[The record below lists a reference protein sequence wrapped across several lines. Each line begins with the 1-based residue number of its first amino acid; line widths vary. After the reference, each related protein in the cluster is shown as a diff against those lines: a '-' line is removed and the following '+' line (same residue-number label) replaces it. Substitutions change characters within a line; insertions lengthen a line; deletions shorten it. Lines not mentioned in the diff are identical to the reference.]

1 MPYGNSMSYN
11 LPAGLHPIMV
21 IGLACDDPGS
31 LDKTLRREQRLLQ
44 EADIICG
51 SAPVLQALSRDPE
64 LAGKLLP
71 LAPPLE
77 PLFECLAG
85 LRAEG
90 MRVVALAEGDPL
102 FYGLGSSLSRRLGA
116 QAIRVRPSTSAVQAA
131 CARISLPWHNVF
143 TMSLHGKA
151 NFIPLYGAISR
162 NQAICALVSPVCGP
176 DLLARLLLDR
186 GVDWYEAH
194 VFENMGAPNE
204 KYSLLSLEECARSSF
219 ASCSTVIL
227 LPHGQNK
234 TASLGLDSAA
244 LAGQATLK
252 KPVRGAILELLRIS
266 PHDLFWHIG
275 AGAGL
280 LAIEACGLA
289 YAGAVLAVE
298 ENWEKALDI
307 QRNRQLCGAV
317 NLSVCLGHA
326 PQCLENLPKPDC
338 IFIGGGLT
346 LEQGPELL
354 EYCSKKLKPGG
365 YIVANCAMLD
375 SFTLGRRFMEYLRW
389 PLEIQQIQA
398 ASVAPY
404 TSEEH
409 FEPLNPIFLLAAH
422 KPPNEKDIDLE

>member
-1 MPYGNSMSYN
+1 MPYNMPYSLGPSLS
-11 LPAGLHPIMV
+11 PITV
-21 IGLACDDPGS
+21 IGLDCDDPGS
-31 LDKTLRREQRLLQ
+31 LEKTLRRDGSLLQ
-44 EADIICG
+44 AADIICG
-51 SAPVLQALSRDPE
+51 SSLVLKTLARDPK

-71 LAPPLE
+71 LTPPLE

-102 FYGLGSSLSRRLGA
+102 FYGIGASLARRLGPE
-116 QAIRVRPSTSAVQAA
+116 AISIKPAINAMQAA
-131 CARISLPWHNVF
+131 CARLSLPWHNVF
-143 TMSLHGKA
+143 AMSLHGRA
-151 NFIPLYGAISR
+151 GLLPLYGAISR
-162 NQAICALVSPVCGP
+162 NQAICALVSPICGP
-176 DLLARLLLDR
+176 DLLARMLLDR
-186 GVDWYEAH
+186 GVDWYH
-194 VFENMGAPNE
+194 VHIFENMGNASE
-204 KYSLLSLEECARSSF
+204 IHKEMSLEECARSAF
-219 ASCSTVIL
+219 APASTVIL
-227 LPHGQNK
+227 LPMGANRTQP
-234 TASLGLDSAA
+234 LGIDSAA
-244 LAGQATLK
+244 LTGQATLK

-275 AGAGL
+275 AGAGV

-289 YAGAVLAVE
+289 YAGSVMAVE
-298 ENWEKALDI
+298 KNWVKALDI

-346 LEQGPELL
+346 PQNGPELL

-365 YIVANCAMLD
+365 HIVANCTMLD

-398 ASVAPY
+398 ASATAY
-404 TSEEH
+404 TSQEH
-409 FEPLNPIFLLAAH
+409 FQPLNPVFLLAAQ
-422 KPPNEKDIDLE
+422 KPANEKVIDLA